1 MRSLWVAAHK
11 TRNLRYKKT
20 KTISVLFHYGSTS
33 YYSFIFK
40 ELVKGFEGQ
49 FECLGENAEKYIAF
63 SITIKR

>member
-1 MRSLWVAAHK
+1 MWVAAHN
-11 TRNLRYKKT
+11 THNLRYKKP
-20 KTISVLFHYGSTS
+20 KAISLLFHYGSTS

-40 ELVKGFEGQ
+40 ELVKEFEGQ